1 MKILTFPHPIL
12 RKKTKKVTDFSEIK
26 EIAKEMEKLME
37 RNQGIGLAANQVGLD
52 LSFFIAKPQKKLYIV
67 VNPKIVEVSEEKEKM
82 IEGCLSLPKILA
94 NVERPKQIV
103 LEAFDEKGKKITLKA
118 KGLLARVFLHETDHL
133 NGILIIDRSKEI
145 YKISEAKDLI

>member
-26 EIAKEMEKLME
+26 GIAKEMEKLME

-52 LSFFIAKPQKKLYIV
+52 FSFFIAKPQKKLYIV

>member
-26 EIAKEMEKLME
+26 GIAKEMEKLME

-145 YKISEAKDLI
+145 YKVSEAKDLI